1 MNNTVK
7 KWKQYLCN
15 IIFVNSYLSCG
26 GGERRR
32 RAAAACG
39 GGVRRRRAAV
49 CGGVRRRR
57 AAAACGG
64 GVRQQWYPPK
74 CSFFSVFSIV
84 LSIFHHVYCCL
95 IGVLY
100 LPLLY
105 IHGFSFLLYVF
116 MAITFF
122 FSFLVLYFWLQ
133 AIICSLFFS
142 LFRYYSYIFHY
153 FPSMCHCLRIVFL
166 Y

>member
-1 MNNTVK
+1 MNNTAK
-7 KWKQYLCN
+7 KMKTKRYLCN
-15 IIFVNSYLSCG
+15 KTFVSSYLSCG

-39 GGVRRRRAAV
+39 GGVRRR
-49 CGGVRRRR
+49 
-57 AAAACGG
+57 AAAA
-64 GVRQQWYPPK
+64 VPPK
-74 CSFFSVFSIV
+74 MFFSVFSIV

-142 LFRYYSYIFHY
+142 LFRYYSYIFHD
-153 FPSMCHCLRIVFL
+153 FLSMCHCLRIVFL
-166 Y
+166 FKWFNIVNNTVKKMKKSIFVL